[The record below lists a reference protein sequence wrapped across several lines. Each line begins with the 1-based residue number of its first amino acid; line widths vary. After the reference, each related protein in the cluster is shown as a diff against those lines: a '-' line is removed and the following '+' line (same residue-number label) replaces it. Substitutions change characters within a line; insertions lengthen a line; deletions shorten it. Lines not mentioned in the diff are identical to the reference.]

1 MKNIHEIFNRF
12 HLLSRLLIVIM
23 IGSLGF
29 LGACSSDD
37 DDTGIDDTSGVSA
50 FNFTADNTRI
60 AAEIAAAAMEFF
72 PTFNQV
78 SMAMLE
84 ILAGETYPP
93 VSPFDLP
100 LCTNTGIGSASL
112 SWDDADSSGNLTVGD
127 TARLTF
133 TTCDVD
139 LSGETISGTVDFEA
153 VSVMLPTSVGIDVSL
168 ALTINLGA
176 ETTDVAG
183 SFGFTVETIDTL
195 NFTNVYTALD
205 VPGQTI
211 TISENGTPY
220 FKAGCLTVTQS
231 YYITD
236 VQYGMY
242 NLATRGVINASN
254 QILSLASG
262 PAVEFM
268 GGDMY
273 TGTQRLLSISEPNC
287 GSIGAPGGVADSDGS
302 YMDMEAPGGGLL
314 TLHTFDKDGTEF
326 HTEETTWSALTD

>member
-1 MKNIHEIFNRF
+1 MKSFNQIFNRF
-12 HLLSRLLIVIM
+12 HRFQKIMVVIM

-37 DDTGIDDTSGVSA
+37 DDAGIVDTSGVTA
-50 FNFTADNTRI
+50 FTFDENNTRI

-72 PTFNQV
+72 PAFNEI

-93 VSPFDLP
+93 TSPFVLP

-112 SWDDADSSGNLTVGD
+112 SWVDADGSGDLTVGD
-127 TARLTF
+127 TAMLDF

-139 LSGETISGTVDFEA
+139 SSGETIDGPVNFEA
-153 VSVMLPTSVGIDVSL
+153 VSVTLPTSVGINVSL
-168 ALTINLGA
+168 DLDIVFAG
-176 ETTDVAG
+176 ETTEVNGA
-183 SFGFTVETIDTL
+183 FGFTVETIDSM

-211 TISENGTPY
+211 TITENGVPY
-220 FKAGCLTVTQS
+220 FKAGCFNVTQT
-231 YYITD
+231 YYILD
-236 VQYGMY
+236 VQFGMY
-242 NLATRGVINASN
+242 NLATKGVINASN
-254 QILSLASG
+254 QILSLAQG

-273 TGTQRLLSISEPNC
+273 TGTQRLLSVSEPIC
-287 GSIGAPGGVADSDGS
+287 ASIGVPANGVSSDNS

-314 TLHTFDKDGTEF
+314 FLHTFRADGTEF
-326 HTEETTWSALTD
+326 YTEETTWSALTD